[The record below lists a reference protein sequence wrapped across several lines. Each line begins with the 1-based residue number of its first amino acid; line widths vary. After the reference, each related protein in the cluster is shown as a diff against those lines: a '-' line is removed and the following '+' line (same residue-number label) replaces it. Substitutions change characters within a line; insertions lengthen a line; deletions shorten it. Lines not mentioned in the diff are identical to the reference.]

1 MKRLGFGIMVK
12 LKVKEEMVKAEGS
25 SKVAEGNYKSLNF
38 IELTTSDPVPISAPP
53 R

>member
-1 MKRLGFGIMVK
+1 MVK
-12 LKVKEEMVKAEGS
+12 LKVKEMVKEEGS
-25 SKVAEGNYKSLNF
+25 SKVAEGNYKSFNF